1 MRRPSVPTRDG
12 LESANTASRSKGDCQ
27 AAAGNQEAGR
37 CMQTHL
43 KPQHTRLFCDDYD
56 APLPG
61 FAPSQDVCRMPHASL
76 CSPDSAYAAF
86 RPLACM
92 SRRARARAG
101 HASTT
106 LLAPAARCRRFRHSP
121 QAPSPSSP
129 CFACLRRFARTIPP
143 RHAMPSCRRLVTSRM
158 HLGILAFSRTGKSRE
173 G

>member
-92 SRRARARAG
+92 SRRARARRACINNTSRPSRQVQ
-101 HASTT
+101 ALPPFPPSAIPIIPMLR
-106 LLAPAARCRRFRHSP
+106 LLAP
-121 QAPSPSSP
+121 
-129 CFACLRRFARTIPP
+129 LRPHNPPTP
-143 RHAMPSCRRLVTSRM
+143 RHAELQEAGNITDAPGN
-158 HLGILAFSRTGKSRE
+158 LGLFTHWE
-173 G
+173 V